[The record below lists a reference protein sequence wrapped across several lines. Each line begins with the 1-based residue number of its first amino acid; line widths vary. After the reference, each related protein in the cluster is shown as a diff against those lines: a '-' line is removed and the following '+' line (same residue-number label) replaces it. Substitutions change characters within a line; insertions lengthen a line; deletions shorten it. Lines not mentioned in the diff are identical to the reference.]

1 MSFLNPTYLWA
12 LLGLLIPIAIHLW
25 SKKEGKTIKVGSI
38 ELLRESESKQTSSI
52 QPNEL
57 WLLLLRMLV
66 ISLVTLV
73 LAEPQLKLK
82 SKNTAITYVIE
93 PSLLKHEKA
102 SSIINSIVD
111 VTGDIRLLK
120 HGFSE
125 IDAIDLENL
134 TSETPNYW
142 QLAKEMQNI
151 ATDSIVVFTKAL
163 ASGFK
168 GMRPSIHK
176 NIEWILI
183 ETEENIEKLA
193 IKATKIDTNVELLTM
208 FSKDKNTSFEKILVK
223 ESDYDVADLEIV
235 TENPV
240 KILLFYEDVFTN
252 DSRYLEASLSAA
264 SKHINR
270 TFEIT
275 KTQEAQDLDFESFD
289 LVIWLTETNQVPNG
303 INKLLEYKSDHLS
316 HSLIEESLT
325 RNHFYLTTHLNTEN
339 SVENHLPEQLL
350 NILDLNTGLNK
361 VIQENDKRV
370 FSKAEL
376 LPTFSA
382 VKAKNKSSNYL
393 SISKWLWLILG
404 ITLLGER
411 FLASYRK
418 Q

>member
-1 MSFLNPTYLWA
+1 MSFLNPIYLWA
-12 LLGLLIPIAIHLW
+12 LLGLLVPIAIHLW

-52 QPNEL
+52 KPNEL

-66 ISLVTLV
+66 ISLVTLI

-82 SKNTAITYVIE
+82 SKNAAVTYLIE
-93 PSLLKHEKA
+93 PSLLKLEKA
-102 SSIINSIVD
+102 SSILNSID
-111 VTGDIRLLK
+111 DSGNIKLLMPN
-120 HGFSE
+120 FPE
-125 IDAIDLENL
+125 LTNINLENV
-134 TSETPNYW
+134 TTKTPNYW
-142 QLAKEMQNI
+142 QLAEEMQNI
-151 ATDSIVVFTKAL
+151 ASDSIVVYTKAL

-183 ETEENIEKLA
+183 DTEESIEKLP

-208 FSKDKNTSFEKILVK
+208 FSTDKNTSFEKILVK

-235 TENPV
+235 TKNPV

-252 DSRYLEASLSAA
+252 DSRFLEASLSAA
-264 SKHINR
+264 SIHINR
-270 TFEIT
+270 TFDIT
-275 KTQEAQDLDFESFD
+275 KTQETQDLNFESFD
-289 LVIWLTETNQVPNG
+289 VVIWLAKNNQVPNG
-303 INKLLEYKSDHLS
+303 INKLLEYKSDNLS
-316 HSLIEESLT
+316 NSLIVESST
-325 RNHFYLTTHLNTEN
+325 KNQFYLTTHLNTEN

-376 LPTFSA
+376 LPTFATS
-382 VKAKNKSSNYL
+382 KSKDKSSNYL

>member
-1 MSFLNPTYLWA
+1 MSFLNPIYLWA
-12 LLGLLIPIAIHLW
+12 LLGLLVPIAIHLW

-52 QPNEL
+52 KPNEL

-66 ISLVTLV
+66 ISLVTLI

-82 SKNTAITYVIE
+82 SKNAAVTYLIE
-93 PSLLKHEKA
+93 PSLLKLEKA
-102 SSIINSIVD
+102 SSILNSID
-111 VTGDIRLLK
+111 DSGNIKLLMPN
-120 HGFSE
+120 FPE
-125 IDAIDLENL
+125 LTNINLENV
-134 TSETPNYW
+134 TTKTPNYW
-142 QLAKEMQNI
+142 QLAEEMQNI
-151 ATDSIVVFTKAL
+151 ASDSIVVYTKAL

-183 ETEENIEKLA
+183 DTEESIEKLP

-208 FSKDKNTSFEKILVK
+208 FSTDKNTSFEKILVK

-235 TENPV
+235 TKNPV

-252 DSRYLEASLSAA
+252 DSRFLEASLSAA
-264 SKHINR
+264 SIHINR
-270 TFEIT
+270 TFDIT
-275 KTQEAQDLDFESFD
+275 KTQETQDLNFESFD
-289 LVIWLTETNQVPNG
+289 VVIWLAKNNQVPNG
-303 INKLLEYKSDHLS
+303 INKLLEYKSDNLS
-316 HSLIEESLT
+316 NSLIVESST
-325 RNHFYLTTHLNTEN
+325 KNQFYLTTHLNTEN

-350 NILDLNTGLNK
+350 NILNLNTGLNK

-376 LPTFSA
+376 LPTFATS
-382 VKAKNKSSNYL
+382 KSKDKSSNYL

>member
-1 MSFLNPTYLWA
+1 MSFLNPIYLWA
-12 LLGLLIPIAIHLW
+12 LLGLLVPIAIHLW

-52 QPNEL
+52 KPNEL

-66 ISLVTLV
+66 ISLVTLI

-82 SKNTAITYVIE
+82 SKNAAVTYLIE
-93 PSLLKHEKA
+93 PSLLKLEKA
-102 SSIINSIVD
+102 SSILNSID
-111 VTGDIRLLK
+111 DSGNIKLLMPN
-120 HGFSE
+120 FPE
-125 IDAIDLENL
+125 LTNINLENV
-134 TSETPNYW
+134 TTKTPNYW
-142 QLAKEMQNI
+142 QLAEEMQNI
-151 ATDSIVVFTKAL
+151 ASDSIVVYTKAL

-183 ETEENIEKLA
+183 DTEESIEKLP

-208 FSKDKNTSFEKILVK
+208 FSTDKNTSFEKILVK

-252 DSRYLEASLSAA
+252 DSRFLEASLSAA
-264 SKHINR
+264 SRHINR
-270 TFEIT
+270 TFDIT
-275 KTQEAQDLDFESFD
+275 KTQETQDLNFESFD
-289 LVIWLTETNQVPNG
+289 VVIWLAKNNQVPNG
-303 INKLLEYKSDHLS
+303 INKLLEYKSDNLS
-316 HSLIEESLT
+316 NSLIVESST
-325 RNHFYLTTHLNTEN
+325 KNQFYLTTHLNTEN

>member
-1 MSFLNPTYLWA
+1 MSFLNPIYLWA
-12 LLGLLIPIAIHLW
+12 LLGLLVPIAIHLW

-52 QPNEL
+52 KPNEL

-66 ISLVTLV
+66 ISLVTLI

-82 SKNTAITYVIE
+82 SKNAAVTYLIE
-93 PSLLKHEKA
+93 PSLLKLEKA
-102 SSIINSIVD
+102 SSILNSID
-111 VTGDIRLLK
+111 DSGNIKLLMPN
-120 HGFSE
+120 FPE
-125 IDAIDLENL
+125 LTNINLENV
-134 TSETPNYW
+134 TTKTPNYW
-142 QLAKEMQNI
+142 QLAEEMQNI
-151 ATDSIVVFTKAL
+151 ASDSIVVYTKAL

-183 ETEENIEKLA
+183 DTEESIEKLP

-208 FSKDKNTSFEKILVK
+208 FSTDKNTSFEKILVK

-235 TENPV
+235 TKNPV

-252 DSRYLEASLSAA
+252 DSRFLEASLSAA
-264 SKHINR
+264 SIHINR
-270 TFEIT
+270 TFDIT
-275 KTQEAQDLDFESFD
+275 KTQETQDLNFESFD
-289 LVIWLTETNQVPNG
+289 VVIWLAKNNQVPNG
-303 INKLLEYKSDHLS
+303 INKLLEYKSDNLS
-316 HSLIEESLT
+316 NSLIVESST
-325 RNHFYLTTHLNTEN
+325 KNQFYLTTHLNTEN

>member
-1 MSFLNPTYLWA
+1 MSFLNPIYLWA
-12 LLGLLIPIAIHLW
+12 LLGLLVPIAIHLW

-52 QPNEL
+52 KPNEL

-66 ISLVTLV
+66 ISLVTLI

-82 SKNTAITYVIE
+82 SKNAAVTYLIE
-93 PSLLKHEKA
+93 PSLLKLEKA
-102 SSIINSIVD
+102 SSILNSID
-111 VTGDIRLLK
+111 DSGNIKLLMPN
-120 HGFSE
+120 FPE
-125 IDAIDLENL
+125 LTNINLENV
-134 TSETPNYW
+134 TTKTPNYW
-142 QLAKEMQNI
+142 QLAEEMQNI
-151 ATDSIVVFTKAL
+151 ASDSIVVYTKAL

-183 ETEENIEKLA
+183 DTEESIEKLP

-208 FSKDKNTSFEKILVK
+208 FSTDKNTSFEKILVK

-235 TENPV
+235 TKNPV

-252 DSRYLEASLSAA
+252 DSRFLEASLSAA
-264 SKHINR
+264 SRHINR
-270 TFEIT
+270 TFDIT
-275 KTQEAQDLDFESFD
+275 KTQETQDLNFESFD
-289 LVIWLTETNQVPNG
+289 VVIWLAKNNQVPNG
-303 INKLLEYKSDHLS
+303 INKLLEYKSDNLS
-316 HSLIEESLT
+316 NSLIVESST
-325 RNHFYLTTHLNTEN
+325 KNQFYLTTHLNTEN

>member
-12 LLGLLIPIAIHLW
+12 LLGLLVPIAIHLW

-52 QPNEL
+52 KPNEL
-57 WLLLLRMLV
+57 WLLVLRMLV
-66 ISLVTLV
+66 ISLVTLI

-82 SKNTAITYVIE
+82 SKNAAVTYLIE
-93 PSLLKHEKA
+93 PSLLKLEKA
-102 SSIINSIVD
+102 SSILNSID
-111 VTGDIRLLK
+111 DSGNIRLLIPN
-120 HGFSE
+120 FPE
-125 IDAIDLENL
+125 LTNINLENI
-134 TSETPNYW
+134 TAKTPNYW
-142 QLAKEMQNI
+142 QLAEEMQNI
-151 ATDSIVVFTKAL
+151 ASDSIVVYTKAL

-183 ETEENIEKLA
+183 DAEESVEKLP

-208 FSKDKNTSFEKILVK
+208 FSTDINTSFEKTLVK

-235 TENPV
+235 TENPF

-252 DSRYLEASLSAA
+252 DSRFLEASLSAA
-264 SKHINR
+264 SRHINR
-270 TFEIT
+270 TFDIT
-275 KTQEAQDLDFESFD
+275 KTQEAQDLNFESFD
-289 LVIWLTETNQVPNG
+289 VVIWLAENNQVPNG
-303 INKLLEYKSDHLS
+303 INKLLEYKSYNLS
-316 HSLIEESLT
+316 NSLIVESSKK
-325 RNHFYLTTHLNTEN
+325 NQFYLTTHLNTEN

-350 NILDLNTGLNK
+350 NILDFNSALDK

-370 FSKAEL
+370 FSKTDL
-376 LPTFSA
+376 LPTFATS
-382 VKAKNKSSNYL
+382 KPKDKSSNYL
-393 SISKWLWLILG
+393 SISKWFWLILV

-411 FLASYRK
+411 SLASYRK

>member
-1 MSFLNPTYLWA
+1 MSFLNPIYLWA
-12 LLGLLIPIAIHLW
+12 LLGLLVPIAIHLW

-52 QPNEL
+52 KPNEL

-66 ISLVTLV
+66 ISLVTLI

-82 SKNTAITYVIE
+82 SKNAAVTYLIE
-93 PSLLKHEKA
+93 PSLLKLEKA
-102 SSIINSIVD
+102 SSILNSID
-111 VTGDIRLLK
+111 DSGNIKLLMPN
-120 HGFSE
+120 FPE
-125 IDAIDLENL
+125 LTNINLENV
-134 TSETPNYW
+134 TTKTPNYW
-142 QLAKEMQNI
+142 QLAEEMQNI
-151 ATDSIVVFTKAL
+151 ASDSIVVYTKAL

-183 ETEENIEKLA
+183 DTEESIEKLP

-208 FSKDKNTSFEKILVK
+208 FSTDKNTSFEKILVK

-235 TENPV
+235 TKNPV

-252 DSRYLEASLSAA
+252 DSRFLEASLSAA
-264 SKHINR
+264 SIHINR
-270 TFEIT
+270 TFDIT
-275 KTQEAQDLDFESFD
+275 KTQETQDLNFESFD
-289 LVIWLTETNQVPNG
+289 VVIWLAKNNQVPNG
-303 INKLLEYKSDHLS
+303 INKLLEYKSDNLS
-316 HSLIEESLT
+316 NSLIVESST
-325 RNHFYLTTHLNTEN
+325 KNQFYLTTHLNTEN
-339 SVENHLPEQLL
+339 CVENHLPEQLL
-350 NILDLNTGLNK
+350 NILNLNTGLNK
-361 VIQENDKRV
+361 VIQEKDKRV

>member
-1 MSFLNPTYLWA
+1 MSFLNPIYLWA
-12 LLGLLIPIAIHLW
+12 LLGLLVPIAIHLW

-52 QPNEL
+52 KPNEL

-66 ISLVTLV
+66 ISLVTLI

-82 SKNTAITYVIE
+82 SKNAAVTYLIE
-93 PSLLKHEKA
+93 PSLLKLEKA
-102 SSIINSIVD
+102 SSILNSID
-111 VTGDIRLLK
+111 DSGNIKLLMPN
-120 HGFSE
+120 FPE
-125 IDAIDLENL
+125 LTNINLENV
-134 TSETPNYW
+134 TTKTPNYW
-142 QLAKEMQNI
+142 QLAEEMQNI
-151 ATDSIVVFTKAL
+151 ASDSIVVYTKAL

-183 ETEENIEKLA
+183 DTEESIEKLP

-208 FSKDKNTSFEKILVK
+208 FSTDKNTSFEKILVK

-252 DSRYLEASLSAA
+252 DSRFLEASLSAA
-264 SKHINR
+264 SIHINR
-270 TFEIT
+270 TFDIT
-275 KTQEAQDLDFESFD
+275 KTQETQDLNFESFD
-289 LVIWLTETNQVPNG
+289 VVIWLAKNNQVPNG
-303 INKLLEYKSDHLS
+303 INKLLEYKSDNLS
-316 HSLIEESLT
+316 NSLIVESST
-325 RNHFYLTTHLNTEN
+325 KNQFYLTTHLNTEN

>member
-1 MSFLNPTYLWA
+1 MSFLNPIYLWA
-12 LLGLLIPIAIHLW
+12 LLGLLVPIAIHLW

-52 QPNEL
+52 KPNEL

-66 ISLVTLV
+66 ISLVTLI

-82 SKNTAITYVIE
+82 SKNAAVTYLIE
-93 PSLLKHEKA
+93 PSLLKLEKA
-102 SSIINSIVD
+102 SSILNSID
-111 VTGDIRLLK
+111 DSGNIKLLMPN
-120 HGFSE
+120 FPE
-125 IDAIDLENL
+125 LTNINLENV
-134 TSETPNYW
+134 TTKTPNYW
-142 QLAKEMQNI
+142 QLAEEMQNI
-151 ATDSIVVFTKAL
+151 ASDSIVVYTKAL

-183 ETEENIEKLA
+183 DTEESIEKLP

-208 FSKDKNTSFEKILVK
+208 FSTDKNTSFEKILVK

-252 DSRYLEASLSAA
+252 DSRFLEASLSAA
-264 SKHINR
+264 SIHINR
-270 TFEIT
+270 TFDIT
-275 KTQEAQDLDFESFD
+275 KTQETQDLNFESFD
-289 LVIWLTETNQVPNG
+289 VVIWLAKNNQVPNG
-303 INKLLEYKSDHLS
+303 INKLLEYKSDNLS
-316 HSLIEESLT
+316 NSLIVESST
-325 RNHFYLTTHLNTEN
+325 KNQFYLTTHLNTEN

-376 LPTFSA
+376 LPTFATS
-382 VKAKNKSSNYL
+382 KSKDKSSNYL